1 MKETLLR
8 RWRLFRQ
15 IRKHRKLA
23 DKRSLNYESNKTAK
37 IVVYIMTGFGFL
49 YLIFLAVML
58 SMIANSERSLT
69 ASEIICSLTP
79 FIFALDFG
87 MRFISQQAPASL
99 VKPYILLP
107 VSRYAC
113 VDALIGSS
121 LATGYNFSW
130 FVMLVPYIFMSVLFV
145 DGLWV
150 SLGIL
155 LFFYLLALCS
165 SQFFLIVKVLINDS
179 PLWWLLP
186 AAVGALI
193 FMPWYVGP
201 DASIG
206 TLLEFYSNI
215 GTTMEDGQPWPL
227 AVIAL
232 LLVVLVLI
240 NRKVQF
246 AHIMA
251 ELSQKQSSKPE
262 NVIDFSFFS
271 RYGELGEWIKLE
283 IKLNLRNKNMRKALI
298 VAASVVIMMSLLIA
312 FTDLYND
319 QWSTNFWCLYNYVIF
334 AAMLSLKVMCP
345 EGNYLDF
352 LMVHK
357 ENILSLLHAKYI
369 CYNVLLLLPF
379 LMMLPTV
386 FMGKWPLLMLVA
398 YLIFTMG
405 FQQFLL
411 FQMAVFNKQ
420 TTPLNAKFI
429 SKNNME
435 SNYLQIVVEMV
446 AFFLPIAAVTV
457 IQLFTSNTLSYVLML
472 VIGLAFMLTNK
483 FWLRNIYNRMMRRKY
498 KLMEGFR
505 ASRML
510 S

>member
-1 MKETLLR
+1 
-8 RWRLFRQ
+8 
-15 IRKHRKLA
+15 
-23 DKRSLNYESNKTAK
+23 
-37 IVVYIMTGFGFL
+37 
-49 YLIFLAVML
+49 
-58 SMIANSERSLT
+58 
-69 ASEIICSLTP
+69 
-79 FIFALDFG
+79 
-87 MRFISQQAPASL
+87 
-99 VKPYILLP
+99 
-107 VSRYAC
+107 
-113 VDALIGSS
+113 
-121 LATGYNFSW
+121 
-130 FVMLVPYIFMSVLFV
+130 
-145 DGLWV
+145 
-150 SLGIL
+150 
-155 LFFYLLALCS
+155 
-165 SQFFLIVKVLINDS
+165 
-179 PLWWLLP
+179 
-186 AAVGALI
+186 
-193 FMPWYVGP
+193 
-201 DASIG
+201 
-206 TLLEFYSNI
+206 
-215 GTTMEDGQPWPL
+215 
-227 AVIAL
+227 
-232 LLVVLVLI
+232 
-240 NRKVQF
+240 
-246 AHIMA
+246 
-251 ELSQKQSSKPE
+251 
-262 NVIDFSFFS
+262 
-271 RYGELGEWIKLE
+271 
-283 IKLNLRNKNMRKALI
+283 MRKALI